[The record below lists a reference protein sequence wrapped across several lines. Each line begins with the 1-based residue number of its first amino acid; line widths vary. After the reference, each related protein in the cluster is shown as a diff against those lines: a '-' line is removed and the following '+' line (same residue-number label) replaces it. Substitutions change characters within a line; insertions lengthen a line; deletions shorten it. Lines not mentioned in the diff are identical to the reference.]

1 MINSVKTDSI
11 IAANEKLFQLI
22 LYESCKMTGSG
33 LYPLKFKPIYKN
45 YIWGGQNLRGMG
57 KEIENGETVAES
69 WEISD
74 HGDDM
79 SRVVNGVLRGKTLR
93 DLIEQY
99 GEDICPET
107 LTGRF
112 PILIKYIDA
121 NRRLSVQVHPDDA
134 YARVH
139 EGPQELGKTECWY
152 VLEAQPGAELIV
164 GMKRGV
170 TRESFKEMIEKG
182 NIEEGI
188 ANIPVSRGDFVY
200 IKSGTVHAIMEG
212 ILICE
217 IQENSDSTYR
227 LYDWGRVGNDGRPR
241 PLHLEKAMDVITFV
255 PEEEYEQFMSG
266 IFIPYDKSLTNHTHE
281 LVRGSFFNIDL
292 LTYQSDVRLEQGN
305 SHFNTINLVEG
316 MCDLLWPG
324 GSLSLARGDTVLIP
338 RPVDEYTLKT
348 DNMKAVRSFL

>member
-1 MINSVKTDSI
+1 MDRSD
-11 IAANEKLFQLI
+11 
-22 LYESCKMTGSG
+22 
-33 LYPLKFKPIYKN
+33 LYPLKFRPIYKH
-45 YIWGGQNLRGMG
+45 YIWGGQNLRSMG
-57 KEIENGETVAES
+57 KTIDDDEIVAES

-74 HGDDM
+74 HGNDM
-79 SRVVNGVLRGKTLR
+79 SVVLNGSLKGKTLR
-93 DLIEQY
+93 DLIEQF
-99 GEDICPET
+99 GEDLCPET

-121 NRRLSVQVHPDDA
+121 NRRLSVQVHPDDD
-134 YARVH
+134 YARVN

-152 VLEAQPGAELIV
+152 VLEAQPGAELVV

-170 TRESFKEMIEKG
+170 TRKIFRDMIDSG
-182 NIEEGI
+182 NIEDGI
-188 ANIPVSRGDFVY
+188 HSLPVSKGDFVY

-227 LYDWGRVGNDGRPR
+227 LYDWGRVGNDGKPR

-266 IFIPYDKSLTNHTHE
+266 ILIPYDKKTTNRTHE

-292 LTYQSDVRLEQGN
+292 LHYRHDVILYQDHA
-305 SHFNTINLVEG
+305 HFNTINLIEG
-316 MCDLLWPG
+316 ECDLTWSG
-324 GSLSLARGDTVLIP
+324 GSLSLRRGDTVLIP
-338 RPVDEYTLKT
+338 RPVEEFTLKT
-348 DNMKAVRSFL
+348 DNIKALRSFL